1 MGPQLRHRQ
10 TKGAETVARSP
21 TVTAPHLDSTPW
33 PWGYTALL
41 ASQPEQGGC
50 GERAPSSPP
59 ALRRSLAGSS
69 SVGGAKF
76 PCSFNDIE

>member
-33 PWGYTALL
+33 PPRWK
-41 ASQPEQGGC
+41 
-50 GERAPSSPP
+50 
-59 ALRRSLAGSS
+59 
-69 SVGGAKF
+69 GGAPYNQLVAIRCWAVGTAK
-76 PCSFNDIE
+76 SNRDRVWDSNWRTTLKSLLDVIQK